1 MALVGACM
9 LTNPFYFS
17 TQLKSCQN
25 TAYYRSPQKQQLL
38 KLLHQLVCP
47 ACAWWLL
54 LERHCFFFQTSF
66 QLLLQALYCFW
77 EEEDMETLY
86 IHCAHYEPLMS
97 LAKDNLPSLGSF
109 LCKRYCTERR
119 KDEASLWMSLE
130 LPALLSECK
139 ATTMPMVINES
150 YLPLS
155 MDYTNVHSSASAL
168 ALLPGPLNYLS
179 TGFHLETFRGGG
191 A

>member
-47 ACAWWLL
+47 PCAWWLL

-109 LCKRYCTERR
+109 LRKRYCTERR
-119 KDEASLWMSLE
+119 KRWSI
-130 LPALLSECK
+130 
-139 ATTMPMVINES
+139 TMNEFRAACIVKWVQGNYYANGDKWVI
-150 YLPLS
+150 
-155 MDYTNVHSSASAL
+155 
-168 ALLPGPLNYLS
+168 S
-179 TGFHLETFRGGG
+179 TFVNGLY
-191 A
+191 